1 MDKQKRIELHENMKW
16 DSMKDI
22 KLNCSKDL
30 ISTESGTLIMAR
42 WESDMMEHHAKVVC
56 KRGGDILEIGFGLGI
71 SADFIQQQNI
81 VSHTIIE
88 PHPQIAENARRW
100 AGNNSSIKIIE
111 SDWYDVIDELNSFDG
126 VFYDAELDKHL
137 YEFYPKI
144 KSKINPKGIFTF
156 FNPNSDGIENAH
168 LIDTEIFYKV
178 IKVNSFPPYQTK
190 ENQYMKDGTDKYF
203 LPIITDFM

>member
-111 SDWYDVIDELNSFDG
+111 SDWYDVIDELNSLMKK
-126 VFYDAELDKHL
+126 YRRSRYSIMLNYLAS
-137 YEFYPKI
+137 
-144 KSKINPKGIFTF
+144 KSKNMILIPHTKKISHLKDNL
-156 FNPNSDGIENAH
+156 NSLKFSYKLLSKLH
-168 LIDTEIFYKV
+168 LRVKLSKFSPS
-178 IKVNSFPPYQTK
+178 KVNRAIGSFP
-190 ENQYMKDGTDKYF
+190 
-203 LPIITDFM
+203 